1 MSEIAVALIGM
12 GKMGRALAALAPERG
27 FRVVAELDH
36 EKKDYAGI
44 TRESLRG
51 AQVAIDFTM
60 PGAAP
65 GNVRARSPGGPQRGE
80 P

>member
-36 EKKDYAGI
+36 EKKDYAGDH
-44 TRESLRG
+44 
-51 AQVAIDFTM
+51 A
-60 PGAAP
+60 
-65 GNVRARSPGGPQRGE
+65 
-80 P
+80 